1 MVITDDPRHG
11 PVSPG
16 SRATQIFLKKDPEN
30 QVGSEK
36 LLPGVDPA
44 LLISLFQATDSFP
57 PEWKGQVVTR
67 IVQPK

>member
-1 MVITDDPRHG
+1 MVITDNLRHG

-16 SRATQIFLKKDPEN
+16 SRATQICLKKDPEN

-36 LLPGVDPA
+36 LPPGMDPA
-44 LLISLFQATDSFP
+44 LLTSLFQATDFFP
-57 PEWKGQVVTR
+57 PEWKRKVVTR